1 MATAEKISSNITGL
15 RFAEEVS
22 IGVLPTSPAPTW
34 YPLEPNSYDD
44 FGGELTRVAR
54 NPINPSRQRKKGNVT
69 DLDSSGGFES
79 DLTKTN
85 MQRILQGFFFADFR
99 TKAEK
104 NVAVISGSP
113 LAYQVTAGTD
123 FKVGD
128 LLFAKG
134 FASSVNNGLKSVTAA
149 ASGSVTVA
157 GLVAGT
163 GQSGVVS
170 RVGVQF
176 ASGDAQIDV
185 SNPLPR
191 LVTTTKDLT
200 EIGVIPGEFLWI
212 GGDAAGTQFANAA
225 NNGWARVKSVT
236 DEYIE
241 FDKASSTMV
250 TDTGT
255 GKTIRLFVGRVLK
268 NETGTLIKRRTY
280 QLERTLGAS
289 DTAQPTQIQS
299 EYVTGAVP
307 STFEFTLNTAD
318 KATCNLSFVGTDH
331 ELRSGV
337 TGVKA
342 GSRPAIVE
350 DDMLNTSSDV
360 KRIKMA
366 VVSSTDEAPT
376 PLFGFVTDLTV
387 TIENNLEPNKA
398 IGRLGSFDVTEGTFQ
413 IDAQL
418 TAYFS
423 NIAAVQAVRNNADV
437 TLDMHMVANNGGIS
451 IDIPMIGL
459 GDARA
464 NVEQDQAITLPL
476 TAEAGTGAKYDPNM
490 DHTLLMVFY
499 DYLPDLA
506 DV

>member
-1 MATAEKISSNITGL
+1 MAIVQKISSNITGL
-15 RFAEEVS
+15 RFAEEES
-22 IGVLPTSPAPTW
+22 IGVLPTSPAPVW

-69 DLDSSGGFES
+69 DLDASGGFES
-79 DLTKTN
+79 DLTQEN
-85 MQRILQGFFFADFR
+85 MQSILQGFFFADLR

-104 NVAVISGSP
+104 AVAVISGSP
-113 LAYQVTAGTD
+113 LAYQVTLGTD

-134 FASSVNNGLKSVTAA
+134 FDSTDNEGLKAVTAA
-149 ASGSVTVA
+149 AAGSVTTT
-157 GLVAGT
+157 GLVAAT
-163 GQSGVVS
+163 GQSGIVS

-176 ASGDAQIDV
+176 TSGDAQIDV

-191 LVTTTKDLT
+191 LVTTTKDPT
-200 EIGVIPGEFLWI
+200 EIGLIPGEFVWI
-212 GGDAAGTQFANAA
+212 GGDSAGTQFANAE

-241 FDKASSTMV
+241 FDKASSVMV
-250 TDTGT
+250 ADTGT
-255 GKTIRLFVGRVLK
+255 GKTIRLFCGRVLK
-268 NETGTLIKRRTY
+268 NEIGTLIKRRTY
-280 QLERTLGAS
+280 QLERTLGAPE
-289 DTAQPTQIQS
+289 TTQPNQIQS
-299 EYVTGAVP
+299 EYIVGAVP
-307 STFEFTLNTAD
+307 GTFEFVLNTAD
-318 KATCNLSFVGTDH
+318 KATCNLSFVATDN
-331 ELRSGV
+331 EQRTGV
-337 TGVKA
+337 TGLKA
-342 GSRPAIVE
+342 GTRPGIVE
-350 DDMLNTSSDV
+350 ADMFNTSSDI
-360 KRIKMA
+360 KRVKMA
-366 VVSSTDEAPT
+366 VVSEINEAPL
-376 PLFGFVTDLTV
+376 PLFGFITDLTL

-398 IGRLGSFDVTEGTFQ
+398 IGVLGSFDVTEGTFQ
-413 IDAQL
+413 IDAQM

-423 NIAAVQAVRNNADV
+423 DISAVQAVRNNADV
-437 TLDMHMVANNGGIS
+437 TLDMHMVANNAGIS